1 MNSQL
6 LRALARTRI
15 DAIEARPMHTAP
27 PPQSADAAPAQAC
40 KDSRANRST
49 PPDPVREPPC
59 LSAPARP
66 LRVRHGIRNQL
77 QFGPDDRLALIRHYY
92 QAYDNDDRLAIEPL
106 LHPGFTLTSP
116 DDDRIDRAAYFNRC
130 CLAIGRSSPSRCWT
144 SGRTTRMP
152 WSDTGRPSS
161 TDQGSATS
169 STSNSPTPRYCP
181 LTSTSGRNSAD
192 RARPG
197 FASVSGLVPAT
208 SPKTS
213 DEVIA
218 YLENAGLSE
227 PAAARFTSHT
237 ASTAQFRITRKST

>member
-1 MNSQL
+1 
-6 LRALARTRI
+6 
-15 DAIEARPMHTAP
+15 MHTAP
-27 PPQSADAAPAQAC
+27 PPQERRRRPAQAS

-66 LRVRHGIRNQL
+66 LRVRHGVRNQHAIWPRRPVGSHPALL
-77 QFGPDDRLALIRHYY
+77 QGVRQRRPSSHRTASTPRVHLHQSRRRPDR
-92 QAYDNDDRLAIEPL
+92 
-106 LHPGFTLTSP
+106 
-116 DDDRIDRAAYFNRC
+116 
-130 CLAIGRSSPSRCWT
+130 PSRVLRSVLAWP
-144 SGRTTRMP
+144 SVHQVLHVVGPPRTPRMP

-169 STSNSPTPRYCP
+169 STSNSPTARYRT

-197 FASVSGLVPAT
+197 SASVSGLVPAT
-208 SPKTS
+208 SRKTS

-218 YLENAGLSE
+218 YLES
-227 PAAARFTSHT
+227 ARIIRTCGPPDSRAST
-237 ASTAQFRITRKST
+237 PSTAQFRITRKST